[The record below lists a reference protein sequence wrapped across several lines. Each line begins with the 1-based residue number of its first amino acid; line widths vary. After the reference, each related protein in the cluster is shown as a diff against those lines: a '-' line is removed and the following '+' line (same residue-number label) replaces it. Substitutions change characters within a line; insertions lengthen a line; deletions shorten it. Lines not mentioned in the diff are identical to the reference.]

1 MRPLQNPSLWRS
13 STWLSIPKDKKCPV
27 MGEGT
32 TCIQS
37 VILILEGRAR
47 EDCQLVL
54 RDSNVKK
61 GLRPPLP
68 PHSGTC
74 CRGKISSLENWRG
87 RNLALVWLVAELD
100 GNERGKLHMICLFCH
115 KLCAVQLGWTDSSW
129 GFFHFF
135 LASLE

>member
-1 MRPLQNPSLWRS
+1 MQPLQNPSLWRS
-13 STWLSIPKDKKCPV
+13 STWLSIPKDKK
-27 MGEGT
+27 MSSGG

-37 VILILEGRAR
+37 VILILKGSAR

-61 GLRPPLP
+61 GLLPLLP

-87 RNLALVWLVAELD
+87 RNLVLVWLVAELD
-100 GNERGKLHMICLFCH
+100 GNEREKLHMIHQICLFCH
-115 KLCAVQLGWTDSSW
+115 KPYVLYSLDGQTAAGDFSI
-129 GFFHFF
+129 FF
-135 LASLE
+135 

>member
-1 MRPLQNPSLWRS
+1 
-13 STWLSIPKDKKCPV
+13 
-27 MGEGT
+27 MGEG

-61 GLRPPLP
+61 GLRPLLPP

-87 RNLALVWLVAELD
+87 RNLALVWLVSKLD
-100 GNERGKLHMICLFCH
+100 GNEGGKLHTIHQICLLCQ
-115 KLCAVQLGWTDSSW
+115 KLCALQLYRGQK
-129 GFFHFF
+129 FFF
-135 LASLE
+135 LQLIINCYVLKNTSFTAP